1 MEGYELGSLTIDFYQ
16 RLAGYFKKMKETIE
30 NSKTDSLNVHLLRSE
45 MNNAEKMLT
54 DIVERRNTKLSKKLI
69 QGRKIDLEHLPT
81 EESKLYSEVFS
92 VFNAHKRF
100 LDNILKGIAMEANF
114 GKSETILSN
123 NGIKS
128 KAILRFLKQVPSII
142 GSDMKTYG
150 PFKAE
155 DVASVPEENAKI
167 LIKQGLAKRIEMT

>member
-16 RLAGYFKKMKETIE
+16 RLAGYFKKMKEKIE
-30 NSKTDSLNVHLLRSE
+30 SSKTDSFNVHLLRSE

-54 DIVERRNTKLSKKLI
+54 DVVERRNMKLAKKLI
-69 QGRKIDLEHLPT
+69 QGRKIDLEHLPA
-81 EESKLYSEVFS
+81 EESKLYSDVFS
-92 VFNAHKRF
+92 SFNAHKRF
-100 LDNILKGIAMEANF
+100 LDNILQGVATEVTF
-114 GKSETILSN
+114 EKSEILMSSN
-123 NGIKS
+123 RKS